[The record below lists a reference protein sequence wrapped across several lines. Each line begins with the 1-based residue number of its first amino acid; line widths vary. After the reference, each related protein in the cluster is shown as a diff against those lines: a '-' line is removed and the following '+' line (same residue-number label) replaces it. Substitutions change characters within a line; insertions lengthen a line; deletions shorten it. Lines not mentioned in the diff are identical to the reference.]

1 MAEMKLTY
9 AETLVR
15 TSGAVSAEAVKQ
27 LNDVHQRAYPS
38 GSKPAPYQT
47 SDFDSKEAFLK
58 TVLKERNREL
68 AYEGHYRWDL
78 MRTDNILGDHTLG
91 AIEKNRWNLPIPNYE
106 IRISYGKLKQNTG
119 YQE

>member
-1 MAEMKLTY
+1 MKDLYDENDVRRTYLIWQGSKTDYPNDLTTMKYSGYDDVLFIRMAEMKLTY

-38 GSKPAPYQT
+38 GSKPVPYQT

-68 AYEGHYRWDL
+68 AYEGHYR
-78 MRTDNILGDHTLG
+78 
-91 AIEKNRWNLPIPNYE
+91 
-106 IRISYGKLKQNTG
+106 
-119 YQE
+119 

>member
-1 MAEMKLTY
+1 MQKRSSGHLVLYLQKLSNNSMMY
-9 AETLVR
+9 ISALIQAVQNQLR
-15 TSGAVSAEAVKQ
+15 T
-27 LNDVHQRAYPS
+27 
-38 GSKPAPYQT
+38 KPLI
-47 SDFDSKEAFLK
+47 SIRKK